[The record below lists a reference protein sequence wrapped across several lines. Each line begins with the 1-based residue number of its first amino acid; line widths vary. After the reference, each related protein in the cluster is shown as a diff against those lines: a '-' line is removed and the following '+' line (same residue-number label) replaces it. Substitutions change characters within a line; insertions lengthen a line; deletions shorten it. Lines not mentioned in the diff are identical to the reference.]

1 MQMQQLVE
9 AQQKSVSRRN
19 YECKFL
25 LIQSNQLA
33 KPKSVCVQASDD
45 ASEHKLL
52 RNGVIH
58 SENEEKYE

>member
-1 MQMQQLVE
+1 MSRAELRMQIFIDLI
-9 AQQKSVSRRN
+9 KSTLES
-19 YECKFL
+19 
-25 LIQSNQLA
+25 
-33 KPKSVCVQASDD
+33 KSVCVQASVD